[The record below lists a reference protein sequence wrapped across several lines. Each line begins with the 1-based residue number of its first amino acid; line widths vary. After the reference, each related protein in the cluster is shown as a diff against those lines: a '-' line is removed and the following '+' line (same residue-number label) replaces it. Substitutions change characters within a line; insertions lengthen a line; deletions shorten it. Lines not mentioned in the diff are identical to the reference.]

1 MHPLAGEL
9 LTIPEFFRHHDRES
23 RPKLSNSAT
32 VMATEVTA
40 LSRREAA
47 NRQST
52 AFTSRELST
61 WQKLCCGRTR
71 DERLRLTP
79 WR

>member
-1 MHPLAGEL
+1 VEDVIHLLAGEL

-40 LSRREAA
+40 LSRKAA

-52 AFTSRELST
+52 AFTRGELVELAET
-61 WQKLCCGRTR
+61 LLRTH
-71 DERLRLTP
+71 
-79 WR
+79 